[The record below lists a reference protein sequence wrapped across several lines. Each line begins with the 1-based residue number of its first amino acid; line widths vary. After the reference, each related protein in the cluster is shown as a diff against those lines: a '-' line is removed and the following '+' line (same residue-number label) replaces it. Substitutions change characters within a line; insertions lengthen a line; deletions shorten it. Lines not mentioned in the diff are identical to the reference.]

1 MLSASARSAW
11 EVCNPLFR
19 RLRYLYPSRNF
30 FLLLFL
36 CVVAFLTIYPVAF
49 IFLKSFVISAPGQPQ
64 TWGLQGWSQAFNDRH
79 LSSALFNTFSLA
91 IIRIF
96 ISSTLAIIF
105 AWIVTRT
112 DTPLRGSIEFMLWLG
127 FFLPIL
133 PMTMGWILLL
143 DSHYGLINSFIT
155 RTLGFSTA
163 PFNIFSYWG
172 IIWCH
177 LAFSTSVRFLLI
189 TPAFRNMDAAL
200 EEASHTSG
208 NNNVGTLIRIT
219 IPLLAPALLASTAL
233 GFIKSLESFE
243 LELVIGIP
251 AGIYVLPTRI
261 YDFIRWEPPL
271 FGQATALS
279 SIFLVVIFLL
289 VWAQKTILRGREYA
303 TLTGRGYSYRI
314 FSLGRWR
321 WLTFTFSVLFICV
334 MILLPLSSLVM
345 GTFMEVFGFFNID
358 SPWTLR
364 HWQTAFLD
372 PIFLRSLL
380 NTFSLGVGASLAGVL
395 VYSMISYSIVRAHIP
410 AKGLI
415 DFLSWLPWA
424 LPGVLLSL
432 ALLWTILG
440 SGSILKLL
448 YGTMYILIL
457 AIIIKEMPLG
467 TQIIK
472 AGIMQVSKELEEAS
486 AAAGAGGYSTFRR
499 ILLPL
504 LKPTVLV
511 VCLVVF
517 IASLREIPAVVF
529 LATNQTRT
537 ISLLMLDAIADANM
551 ERAAVTGLFIVGL
564 VLCLILIARLMG
576 LRLDFTGE
584 R

>member
-1 MLSASARSAW
+1 MQPIVQKIILLTHLSKL
-11 EVCNPLFR
+11 P
-19 RLRYLYPSRNF
+19 
-30 FLLLFL
+30 FLVFL
-36 CVVAFLTIYPVAF
+36 CMIAFLTIYPVAS
-49 IFLKSFVISAPGQPQ
+49 IFLKSFATSAPGQPE
-64 TWGLQGWSQAFNDRH
+64 TWGLQGWLQAFNDRN
-79 LSSALFNTFSLA
+79 LSTALLNTFSLA

-143 DSHYGLINSFIT
+143 DSHYGLINSFLT
-155 RTLGFSTA
+155 KTLGFTTA

-189 TPAFRNMDAAL
+189 TPAFRNMDAAF

-208 NNNVGTLIRIT
+208 SNNVGTLIRIT

-243 LELVIGIP
+243 LELVLGIP
-251 AGIYVLPTRI
+251 AGIYVLSTRI
-261 YDFIRWEPPL
+261 YDFIHWEPPL

-289 VWAQKTILRGREYA
+289 VWAQKTLLRGREYT
-303 TLTGRGYSYRI
+303 TLTGRGYSYRTL
-314 FSLGRWR
+314 SLGRWR
-321 WLTFTFSVLFICV
+321 WLTFAFSAMFICM
-334 MILLPLSSLVM
+334 MILLPLSSLIM

-358 SPWTLR
+358 SPWTSR
-364 HWQTAFLD
+364 HWLTAFRD
-372 PIFLRSLL
+372 PVFLGSLV
-380 NTFSLGVGASLAGVL
+380 NTFSLGIGASLAGVL
-395 VYSMISYSIVRAHIP
+395 LYSIISYSIVRAHIP

-415 DFLSWLPWA
+415 DLLSWLPWA

-432 ALLWTILG
+432 ALLWTVLG

-448 YGTMYILIL
+448 YGTVYVLIL
-457 AIIIKEMPLG
+457 AIVIKEMPLG

-486 AAAGAGGYSTFRR
+486 EAAGAGRYSTFTR

-537 ISLLMLDAIADANM
+537 ISLVMLDAIADANM

-564 VLCLILIARLMG
+564 VLCLILIARILG
-576 LRLDFTGE
+576 VRLNLTDE
-584 R
+584 K

>member
-1 MLSASARSAW
+1 
-11 EVCNPLFR
+11 
-19 RLRYLYPSRNF
+19 
-30 FLLLFL
+30 
-36 CVVAFLTIYPVAF
+36 
-49 IFLKSFVISAPGQPQ
+49 
-64 TWGLQGWSQAFNDRH
+64 
-79 LSSALFNTFSLA
+79 
-91 IIRIF
+91 
-96 ISSTLAIIF
+96 
-105 AWIVTRT
+105 
-112 DTPLRGSIEFMLWLG
+112 
-127 FFLPIL
+127 
-133 PMTMGWILLL
+133 
-143 DSHYGLINSFIT
+143 
-155 RTLGFSTA
+155 
-163 PFNIFSYWG
+163 
-172 IIWCH
+172 
-177 LAFSTSVRFLLI
+177 
-189 TPAFRNMDAAL
+189 
-200 EEASHTSG
+200 
-208 NNNVGTLIRIT
+208 
-219 IPLLAPALLASTAL
+219 
-233 GFIKSLESFE
+233 
-243 LELVIGIP
+243 
-251 AGIYVLPTRI
+251 
-261 YDFIRWEPPL
+261 
-271 FGQATALS
+271 
-279 SIFLVVIFLL
+279 
-289 VWAQKTILRGREYA
+289 
-303 TLTGRGYSYRI
+303 
-314 FSLGRWR
+314 
-321 WLTFTFSVLFICV
+321 
-334 MILLPLSSLVM
+334 
-345 GTFMEVFGFFNID
+345 MEVFGFFNID